1 MKTSFTRTFAAALAV
16 TAFSLLGC
24 SSGNGGSPPGTG
36 SAGNQGGAV
45 TPSGGVSAGG
55 AAGVSTTA
63 ISFGGTTSNG
73 SSPASGGKTQTQ
85 SSSTAQGGSAAG
97 GTVTSAAGQTAT
109 GSSAVGGA
117 ATGGTTT
124 GGSVTGGTET
134 GGSVTGGT
142 TALGG
147 TTTSATGGGPHIDP
161 TYPIG
166 GTTSVTGGNATGT
179 RTGGRTSS
187 GGATGPTGGTAAGG
201 KTATGGTASGGTATG
216 GTTAPPIGG
225 SLGSSDGTTPI
236 KVWMAGDSTMS
247 GSGCDGGGWGS
258 QFASVFNSKV
268 TVVNSSVAGRS
279 IQTWLYDP
287 NVTSTMD
294 ANGECIVNPKT
305 YNPRWTAMTDPNTG
319 MKPGD
324 YLFIEFGINDATTT
338 CEAGKTRHVG
348 SALFQTYLTTMA
360 QAAKDRGA
368 QPIFLTSMSG
378 LQCSGSTAQPN
389 RAFGPET
396 KAAGAAD
403 NVPVI
408 DATVLS
414 AALYTSLGL
423 CPSSGVTS
431 GASGAF
437 FCNDTTHFEKAGAL
451 QIAQMVGKALK
462 DQGIGLGAYVAN

>member
-1 MKTSFTRTFAAALAV
+1 MKHSLSRIFASAFAV
-16 TAFSLLGC
+16 AAFSLVGC
-24 SSGNGGSPPGTG
+24 SSGNNSPSGGGSQ
-36 SAGNQGGAV
+36 AGAV
-45 TPSGGVSAGG
+45 TATGGVSAGG
-55 AAGVSTTA
+55 TTGASTSAARPAGVTSN
-63 ISFGGTTSNG
+63 GGTTTT
-73 SSPASGGKTQTQ
+73 GGQTQ
-85 SSSTAQGGSAAG
+85 SPAGSLAQGGSAVAGSVAG
-97 GTVTSAAGQTAT
+97 GSVAGGGATGGEVSTGGVAITGGESTGGVATGGKPTVGGSTSA
-109 GSSAVGGA
+109 SGGA
-117 ATGGTTT
+117 ATGGKMTT
-124 GGSVTGGTET
+124 GGATSDSGG
-134 GGSVTGGT
+134 
-142 TALGG
+142 A
-147 TTTSATGGGPHIDP
+147 ATGGKA
-161 TYPIG
+161 G
-166 GTTSVTGGNATGT
+166 GSTSA
-179 RTGGRTSS
+179 S
-187 GGATGPTGGTAAGG
+187 GGAATGGKPT
-201 KTATGGTASGGTATG
+201 TGGTASGGTTTG
-216 GTTAPPIGG
+216 GTTSTASVPIGG

-247 GSGCDGGGWGS
+247 GSGCDGGGWGD
-258 QFASVFNSKV
+258 QFASVFNKNV
-268 TVVNSSVAGRS
+268 TIVNSSVAGRS

-287 NVTSTMD
+287 NVTTQMD

-305 YNPRWTAMTDPNTG
+305 YNPRWTAMLDANTG

-324 YLFIEFGINDATTT
+324 YLFVEFGINDATTT

-360 QAAKDRGA
+360 QAAQQRGA

-403 NVPVI
+403 GVPVI

-462 DQGIGLGAYVAN
+462 DQGIGLAAYLAN

>member
-1 MKTSFTRTFAAALAV
+1 MKHSLSRIFASAFAV
-16 TAFSLLGC
+16 AAFSLVGC
-24 SSGNGGSPPGTG
+24 SSGNNPPSGGGSQ
-36 SAGNQGGAV
+36 AGAV
-45 TPSGGVSAGG
+45 TATGGVSAGG
-55 AAGVSTTA
+55 TTGASTSAARPAGATNS
-63 ISFGGTTSNG
+63 GGTLET
-73 SSPASGGKTQTQ
+73 GGQTQ
-85 SSSTAQGGSAAG
+85 SPAGSLAQGGSTVGGSETGGSVAG
-97 GTVTSAAGQTAT
+97 GSATGGEVTTGGESTGGVATGGKSTNGGSTSASGGVAT
-109 GSSAVGGA
+109 GGKSTNGGSTRASGGA
-117 ATGGTTT
+117 ATGGKSTVGGSASASGGATTGGKTTT
-124 GGSVTGGTET
+124 GGTG
-134 GGSVTGGT
+134 SGGT
-142 TALGG
+142 T
-147 TTTSATGGGPHIDP
+147 
-161 TYPIG
+161 
-166 GTTSVTGGNATGT
+166 
-179 RTGGRTSS
+179 
-187 GGATGPTGGTAAGG
+187 
-201 KTATGGTASGGTATG
+201 TG

-225 SLGSSDGTTPI
+225 SLGSSNGTTPI

-258 QFASVFNSKV
+258 QFASVFNKNV

-287 NVTSTMD
+287 NVTTQMD

-305 YNPRWTAMTDPNTG
+305 YNPRWTAMTDPSTG

-360 QAAKDRGA
+360 QAAQQRGA

-403 NVPVI
+403 GVPVI

-462 DQGIGLGAYVAN
+462 DQGIGLAAYLAN

>member
-1 MKTSFTRTFAAALAV
+1 MKTFLFPIFVLTLT
-16 TAFSLLGC
+16 SLLGC
-24 SSGNGGSPPGTG
+24 SSGSDGNPVGSSGGSQ
-36 SAGNQGGAV
+36 AGAASGGA
-45 TPSGGVSAGG
+45 SAGG
-55 AAGVSTTA
+55 TTVASTSAARSAGV
-63 ISFGGTTSNG
+63 TSNG
-73 SSPASGGKTQTQ
+73 GTLETGGQTQ
-85 SSSTAQGGSAAG
+85 SPAGSLAQGGSAVAGSVAG
-97 GTVTSAAGQTAT
+97 GSVAGGSAT
-109 GSSAVGGA
+109 GGEVTTGGESTGGSANASGGA
-117 ATGGTTT
+117 ATGGKTTAGGSTSASGGAAT
-124 GGSVTGGTET
+124 GGS
-134 GGSVTGGT
+134 
-142 TALGG
+142 
-147 TTTSATGGGPHIDP
+147 TSA
-161 TYPIG
+161 
-166 GTTSVTGGNATGT
+166 
-179 RTGGRTSS
+179 S
-187 GGATGPTGGTAAGG
+187 GGAAAGG
-201 KTATGGTASGGTATG
+201 KTGGSTAASGGAATGGKTTTGGTGSGGTTTG

-225 SLGSSDGTTPI
+225 SLGSSNGTTPI

-258 QFASVFNSKV
+258 QFASVFNKNV

-305 YNPRWTAMTDPNTG
+305 YNPRWTAMTNTTTG

-360 QAAKDRGA
+360 QAAKDMGA

-462 DQGIGLGAYVAN
+462 DQGIGLAAYLAN

>member
-1 MKTSFTRTFAAALAV
+1 MKHSLSRIFASVFVV
-16 TAFSLLGC
+16 TAFSLVGC
-24 SSGNGGSPPGTG
+24 SSGNNSPAGGGSQ
-36 SAGNQGGAV
+36 AGAITATGGA
-45 TPSGGVSAGG
+45 SAGG
-55 AAGVSTTA
+55 TTTA
-63 ISFGGTTSNG
+63 STSAPSSGGIAIQGGTPET
-73 SSPASGGKTQTQ
+73 GGQTQ
-85 SSSTAQGGSAAG
+85 SPGGSAAQGG
-97 GTVTSAAGQTAT
+97 GTTGGSDTGGHDTGGSVVAGSASGGEVIT
-109 GSSAVGGA
+109 GGESTGGA
-117 ATGGTTT
+117 ATGG
-124 GGSVTGGTET
+124 V
-134 GGSVTGGT
+134 
-142 TALGG
+142 
-147 TTTSATGGGPHIDP
+147 TSATGGKA
-161 TYPIG
+161 G
-166 GTTSVTGGNATGT
+166 GSTSA
-179 RTGGRTSS
+179 S
-187 GGATGPTGGTAAGG
+187 GGAATGGKPT
-201 KTATGGTASGGTATG
+201 TGGTASGGTTTG
-216 GTTAPPIGG
+216 GTTSTASVPIGG
-225 SLGSSDGTTPI
+225 NLGSSDGTTPI

-258 QFASVFNSKV
+258 QFASVFNKNV

-305 YNPRWTAMTDPNTG
+305 YNPRWTAMTNPTTG

-348 SALFQTYLTTMA
+348 GALFQTYLTTMA
-360 QAAKDRGA
+360 QAARDLGA

-403 NVPVI
+403 GVPVI

-462 DQGIGLGAYVAN
+462 DQGIGLAAYLAN

>member
-1 MKTSFTRTFAAALAV
+1 VVTGGTPTSGGQTQ
-16 TAFSLLGC
+16 SQ
-24 SSGNGGSPPGTG
+24 GGSVAQGGTG
-36 SAGNQGGAV
+36 GGGKATGGIVATGGAATGGNAAGSSAKGGEV
-45 TPSGGVSAGG
+45 TTGGVSTGG
-55 AAGVSTTA
+55 AATGGKT
-63 ISFGGTTSNG
+63 GGTTG
-73 SSPASGGKTQTQ
+73 TTGGAATGGRT
-85 SSSTAQGGSAAG
+85 TTGGTMGATGGSAAG
-97 GTVTSAAGQTAT
+97 GKTTTGGTTSA
-109 GSSAVGGA
+109 S
-117 ATGGTTT
+117 GGTTT
-124 GGSVTGGTET
+124 GG
-134 GGSVTGGT
+134 T
-142 TALGG
+142 TA
-147 TTTSATGGGPHIDP
+147 
-161 TYPIG
+161 
-166 GTTSVTGGNATGT
+166 VV
-179 RTGGRTSS
+179 
-187 GGATGPTGGTAAGG
+187 
-201 KTATGGTASGGTATG
+201 
-216 GTTAPPIGG
+216 PIGG

-247 GSGCDGGGWGS
+247 GSGCDGGGWGT
-258 QFASVFNSKV
+258 QFSSVFNKNV

-294 ANGECIVNPKT
+294 ASGECIVNPKT
-305 YNPRWTAMTDPNTG
+305 YNPRWTAMLDANTG

-338 CEAGKTRHVG
+338 CEPGKTRHVG

-360 QAAKDRGA
+360 QAAQERGA

-462 DQGIGLGAYVAN
+462 DQGIGLAAYLVN

>member
-1 MKTSFTRTFAAALAV
+1 MKTFLFRISVGIFTLT
-16 TAFSLLGC
+16 SLLGC
-24 SSGNGGSPPGTG
+24 SSGSGGNPVGSSGGSQ
-36 SAGNQGGAV
+36 AGAV
-45 TPSGGVSAGG
+45 TASGGVSAGG
-55 AAGVSTTA
+55 TTGASTSAASSAGVTSN
-63 ISFGGTTSNG
+63 GGTT
-73 SSPASGGKTQTQ
+73 AAGGQTQ
-85 SSSTAQGGSAAG
+85 SPAGSLAQGGSAVAGSVAG
-97 GTVTSAAGQTAT
+97 GSVAGGSATGGEVITGGDSTGGAVTGGEATGGKTTVGGSTTAT
-109 GSSAVGGA
+109 GGA
-117 ATGGTTT
+117 ATGGKMAS
-124 GGSVTGGTET
+124 GG
-134 GGSVTGGT
+134 
-142 TALGG
+142 
-147 TTTSATGGGPHIDP
+147 TTSATGGAAP
-161 TYPIG
+161 G
-166 GTTSVTGGNATGT
+166 GK
-179 RTGGRTSS
+179 
-187 GGATGPTGGTAAGG
+187 AGG
-201 KTATGGTASGGTATG
+201 STTASGGTASGGKTTTGGATSGGTTTG
-216 GTTAPPIGG
+216 GTTAPPLGG
-225 SLGSSDGTTPI
+225 NLGSSDGTTPI

-258 QFASVFNSKV
+258 QFASVFNKNV

-287 NVTSTMD
+287 NVTTQMD

-305 YNPRWTAMTDPNTG
+305 YNPRWTAMTNPTTG

-360 QAAKDRGA
+360 QAARDLGA

-403 NVPVI
+403 GVPVI

-462 DQGIGLGAYVAN
+462 DQGIGLGAYLAN

>member
-1 MKTSFTRTFAAALAV
+1 MKAFLFQISVGIFAFT
-16 TAFSLLGC
+16 SLLGC
-24 SSGNGGSPPGTG
+24 SSGGGGNPVGSSGGSQ
-36 SAGNQGGAV
+36 AGA
-45 TPSGGVSAGG
+45 TTATGGVSAGG
-55 AAGVSTTA
+55 TTA
-63 ISFGGTTSNG
+63 ASTSAASSAGATNNGGTLQT
-73 SSPASGGKTQTQ
+73 GGQTQ
-85 SSSTAQGGSAAG
+85 SPAGSVAQGGSAVAGSETGGSVAG
-97 GTVTSAAGQTAT
+97 GSATGGEVTTGGELTGGVATGGKSTNGGSTSA
-109 GSSAVGGA
+109 SGGA
-117 ATGGTTT
+117 ATGGKTTA
-124 GGSVTGGTET
+124 GGSISASGGE
-134 GGSVTGGT
+134 
-142 TALGG
+142 
-147 TTTSATGGGPHIDP
+147 ATGGK
-161 TYPIG
+161 TTVG
-166 GTTSVTGGNATGT
+166 GSTSA
-179 RTGGRTSS
+179 S
-187 GGATGPTGGTAAGG
+187 GGATTGG
-201 KTATGGTASGGTATG
+201 KTTMGGTGSGGTTTG

-225 SLGSSDGTTPI
+225 SLGSSNGTTPI

-258 QFASVFNSKV
+258 QFASVFNKNV

-287 NVTSTMD
+287 NVGAMGAD
-294 ANGECIVNPKT
+294 GECTVNPKT
-305 YNPRWTAMTDPNTG
+305 YNPRWTAMTNPTTG

-338 CEAGKTRHVG
+338 CETGKTRHVG

-360 QAAKDRGA
+360 QAAKDMGA

-431 GASGAF
+431 GVSGAF

-462 DQGIGLGAYVAN
+462 DQGIGLAAYLAN

>member
-1 MKTSFTRTFAAALAV
+1 MKTSLSQVLACVLAL
-16 TAFSLLGC
+16 TSFSLIGC
-24 SSGNGGSPPGTG
+24 SSNDTGNPTGPSGGS
-36 SAGNQGGAV
+36 QGGAV
-45 TPSGGVSAGG
+45 TASGGVSTTGSGG
-55 AAGVSTTA
+55 A
-63 ISFGGTTSNG
+63 TSNG
-73 SSPASGGKTQTQ
+73 GTLASGGQAQGGSIAQGGAASGGKTA
-85 SSSTAQGGSAAG
+85 SGGS
-97 GTVTSAAGQTAT
+97 
-109 GSSAVGGA
+109 
-117 ATGGTTT
+117 
-124 GGSVTGGTET
+124 
-134 GGSVTGGT
+134 
-142 TALGG
+142 
-147 TTTSATGGGPHIDP
+147 TSATGGSLAGGSA
-161 TYPIG
+161 TGGANTSGGVSTGGAAMGGKTTAG
-166 GTTSVTGGNATGT
+166 GTTGA
-179 RTGGRTSS
+179 TGGRTTS
-187 GGATGPTGGTAAGG
+187 GGATS
-201 KTATGGTASGGTATG
+201 ATGGTATG
-216 GTTAPPIGG
+216 GKTTTGG
-225 SLGSSDGTTPI
+225 AASGGTVTGGTVATGDAAVGRVLGASDGKTPV

-247 GSGCDGGGWGS
+247 GSGCDGGGWGT
-258 QFASVFNSKV
+258 QFASVFNSSV

-287 NVTSTMD
+287 NVTTQMD

-305 YNPRWTAMTDPNTG
+305 YNPRWTAMLDANTG

-348 SALFQTYLTTMA
+348 SDLFETYLTTMA
-360 QAAKDRGA
+360 QAATDRGA

-403 NVPVI
+403 NVVVI
-408 DATVLS
+408 DMTVIS

-451 QIAQMVGKALK
+451 QIAQAVAKALK
-462 DQGIGLGAYVAN
+462 DQGIGLGAYVVN

>member
-1 MKTSFTRTFAAALAV
+1 MKTLLFPISVGIFTLT
-16 TAFSLLGC
+16 SLLGC
-24 SSGNGGSPPGTG
+24 SSGGGGNPVGSSGGSQAGATTATG
-36 SAGNQGGAV
+36 GI
-45 TPSGGVSAGG
+45 SAGG
-55 AAGVSTTA
+55 TSGASTSATSSAGATNG
-63 ISFGGTTSNG
+63 GGTLET
-73 SSPASGGKTQTQ
+73 GGQTQ
-85 SSSTAQGGSAAG
+85 SPAGSLAQGGSAVAGSVAG
-97 GTVTSAAGQTAT
+97 GGAT
-109 GSSAVGGA
+109 GGEVTTGGESTGGA
-117 ATGGTTT
+117 ATGG
-124 GGSVTGGTET
+124 V
-134 GGSVTGGT
+134 
-142 TALGG
+142 
-147 TTTSATGGGPHIDP
+147 TSATGGKA
-161 TYPIG
+161 G
-166 GTTSVTGGNATGT
+166 GSTSA
-179 RTGGRTSS
+179 S
-187 GGATGPTGGTAAGG
+187 GGAATGGKPTTGGKAGG
-201 KTATGGTASGGTATG
+201 STTASGGAATGGKPTTGGTASGGTTTG
-216 GTTAPPIGG
+216 GTTTPPLGG
-225 SLGSSDGTTPI
+225 SLGSSDGATPI

-258 QFASVFNSKV
+258 QFASVFNKNV

-287 NVTSTMD
+287 NVTTQMD

-305 YNPRWTAMTDPNTG
+305 YNPRWTAMTNPTTG

-360 QAAKDRGA
+360 QAAKDMGA

-403 NVPVI
+403 GVPVI

-462 DQGIGLGAYVAN
+462 DQGIGLAAYLAN

>member
-1 MKTSFTRTFAAALAV
+1 MKTLLFPISVGIFTLT
-16 TAFSLLGC
+16 SLLGC
-24 SSGNGGSPPGTG
+24 SSGGGGNPVGSSGGSQAGATTATG
-36 SAGNQGGAV
+36 GI
-45 TPSGGVSAGG
+45 SAGG
-55 AAGVSTTA
+55 TSGASTSATSSAGATNG
-63 ISFGGTTSNG
+63 GGTLET
-73 SSPASGGKTQTQ
+73 GGQTQ
-85 SSSTAQGGSAAG
+85 SPAGSLAQGGSAVAGSVAG
-97 GTVTSAAGQTAT
+97 GSVAGGGAT
-109 GSSAVGGA
+109 GGEVTTGGESTGGA
-117 ATGGTTT
+117 ATGG
-124 GGSVTGGTET
+124 V
-134 GGSVTGGT
+134 
-142 TALGG
+142 
-147 TTTSATGGGPHIDP
+147 TSATGGKA
-161 TYPIG
+161 G
-166 GTTSVTGGNATGT
+166 GSTSA
-179 RTGGRTSS
+179 S
-187 GGATGPTGGTAAGG
+187 GGAATGGKPT
-201 KTATGGTASGGTATG
+201 TGGTASGGTTTG
-216 GTTAPPIGG
+216 GTTTPPLGG
-225 SLGSSDGTTPI
+225 SLGSSDGATPI

-258 QFASVFNSKV
+258 QFASVFNKNV

-287 NVTSTMD
+287 NVTTQMD

-305 YNPRWTAMTDPNTG
+305 YNPRWTAMTNPTTG

-360 QAAKDRGA
+360 QAAKDMGA

-403 NVPVI
+403 GVPVI

-462 DQGIGLGAYVAN
+462 DQGIGLAAYLAN

>member
-1 MKTSFTRTFAAALAV
+1 MKTLLFPISVGIFTLT
-16 TAFSLLGC
+16 SLLGC
-24 SSGNGGSPPGTG
+24 SSGGGGNPVGSSGGSQAGATTATG
-36 SAGNQGGAV
+36 GI
-45 TPSGGVSAGG
+45 SAGG
-55 AAGVSTTA
+55 TSGASTSATSSAGATNG
-63 ISFGGTTSNG
+63 GGTLET
-73 SSPASGGKTQTQ
+73 GGQTQ
-85 SSSTAQGGSAAG
+85 SPAGSLAQGGSAVAGSVAG
-97 GTVTSAAGQTAT
+97 GSVAGGGAT
-109 GSSAVGGA
+109 GGEVTTGGESTGGA
-117 ATGGTTT
+117 ATGG
-124 GGSVTGGTET
+124 V
-134 GGSVTGGT
+134 
-142 TALGG
+142 
-147 TTTSATGGGPHIDP
+147 TSATGGKA
-161 TYPIG
+161 G
-166 GTTSVTGGNATGT
+166 GSTSA
-179 RTGGRTSS
+179 S
-187 GGATGPTGGTAAGG
+187 GGAATGGKPTTGGKAGG
-201 KTATGGTASGGTATG
+201 STTASGGAATGGKPTTGGTASGGTTTG
-216 GTTAPPIGG
+216 GTTTPPLGG
-225 SLGSSDGTTPI
+225 SLGSSDGATPI

-258 QFASVFNSKV
+258 QFASVFNKNV

-287 NVTSTMD
+287 IVTTQMD

-305 YNPRWTAMTDPNTG
+305 YNPRWTAMTNPTTG

-360 QAAKDRGA
+360 QAAKDMGA

-403 NVPVI
+403 GVPVI

-462 DQGIGLGAYVAN
+462 DQGIGLAAYLAN

>member
-1 MKTSFTRTFAAALAV
+1 MKTLLFPISVGIFTLT
-16 TAFSLLGC
+16 SLLGC
-24 SSGNGGSPPGTG
+24 SSGGGGNPVGSSGGSQ
-36 SAGNQGGAV
+36 AGA
-45 TPSGGVSAGG
+45 TTATGGVSAGG
-55 AAGVSTTA
+55 TTA
-63 ISFGGTTSNG
+63 ASTSAASSAGATNNGGTLQT
-73 SSPASGGKTQTQ
+73 GGQTQ
-85 SSSTAQGGSAAG
+85 SPAGSLAQGGSAVAGSVAG
-97 GTVTSAAGQTAT
+97 GSVAGGGAT
-109 GSSAVGGA
+109 GGEVTTGGESTGGA
-117 ATGGTTT
+117 ATGG
-124 GGSVTGGTET
+124 V
-134 GGSVTGGT
+134 
-142 TALGG
+142 
-147 TTTSATGGGPHIDP
+147 TSATGGKA
-161 TYPIG
+161 G
-166 GTTSVTGGNATGT
+166 GSTSA
-179 RTGGRTSS
+179 S
-187 GGATGPTGGTAAGG
+187 GGAATGGKPTTGGKAGG
-201 KTATGGTASGGTATG
+201 STTASGGAATGGKPTTGGTASGGTTTG
-216 GTTAPPIGG
+216 GTTTPPLGG
-225 SLGSSDGTTPI
+225 SLGSSDGATPI

-258 QFASVFNSKV
+258 QFASVFNKNV

-287 NVTSTMD
+287 NVTTQMD

-305 YNPRWTAMTDPNTG
+305 YNPRWTAMTNPTTG

-360 QAAKDRGA
+360 QAAKDMGA

-403 NVPVI
+403 GVPVI

-462 DQGIGLGAYVAN
+462 DQGIGLAAYLAN

>member
-1 MKTSFTRTFAAALAV
+1 VVA
-16 TAFSLLGC
+16 
-24 SSGNGGSPPGTG
+24 GS
-36 SAGNQGGAV
+36 
-45 TPSGGVSAGG
+45 
-55 AAGVSTTA
+55 
-63 ISFGGTTSNG
+63 
-73 SSPASGGKTQTQ
+73 ASGGEVITGGE
-85 SSSTAQGGSAAG
+85 ST
-97 GTVTSAAGQTAT
+97 
-109 GSSAVGGA
+109 GGA
-117 ATGGTTT
+117 ATGG
-124 GGSVTGGTET
+124 V
-134 GGSVTGGT
+134 
-142 TALGG
+142 
-147 TTTSATGGGPHIDP
+147 TSATGGKA
-161 TYPIG
+161 G
-166 GTTSVTGGNATGT
+166 GSTSA
-179 RTGGRTSS
+179 S
-187 GGATGPTGGTAAGG
+187 GGAATGGKPT
-201 KTATGGTASGGTATG
+201 TGGTASGGTTTG
-216 GTTAPPIGG
+216 GTTSTASVPIGG
-225 SLGSSDGTTPI
+225 NLGSSDGTTPV

-258 QFASVFNSKV
+258 QFASVFNKNV

-305 YNPRWTAMTDPNTG
+305 YNPRWTAMTNPTTG

-348 SALFQTYLTTMA
+348 GALFQTYLTTMA
-360 QAAKDRGA
+360 QAARDLGA

-403 NVPVI
+403 GVPVI

-462 DQGIGLGAYVAN
+462 DQGIGLAAYLAN

>member
-1 MKTSFTRTFAAALAV
+1 MKASFARILAGVFALV
-16 TAFSLLGC
+16 GISLLGC
-24 SSGNGGSPPGTG
+24 SSPGGGSPA
-36 SAGNQGGAV
+36 SAG
-45 TPSGGVSAGG
+45 SGGSLGGTVTASAG
-55 AAGVSTTA
+55 AAGSVPTNSTSSAGAT
-63 ISFGGTTSNG
+63 SSGGGTAG
-73 SSPASGGKTQTQ
+73 Q
-85 SSSTAQGGSAAG
+85 AQGGSSAQAGAGTG
-97 GTVTSAAGQTAT
+97 GTVTSEAGQTAIGGSTVGGRTT
-109 GSSAVGGA
+109 GGVAGGGA
-117 ATGGTTT
+117 ATGGRVAGGSVAGGSVAGGSATGGSVAGGNSAGGGVTGGASTGGAGTGGRTTT
-124 GGSVTGGTET
+124 GGVT
-134 GGSVTGGT
+134 
-142 TALGG
+142 
-147 TTTSATGGGPHIDP
+147 
-161 TYPIG
+161 
-166 GTTSVTGGNATGT
+166 
-179 RTGGRTSS
+179 TGGRT
-187 GGATGPTGGTAAGG
+187 TAGG
-201 KTATGGTASGGTATG
+201 GSTATGGVATGGRTVAGGTGSGGTATG
-216 GTTAPPIGG
+216 GTTAPPLGG

-258 QFASVFNSKV
+258 QFASVFNKNV

-305 YNPRWTAMTDPNTG
+305 YNPRWTAMLDANTG

-338 CEAGKTRHVG
+338 CEPGKTRHVG

-360 QAAKDRGA
+360 QAAQQRGA

-462 DQGIGLGAYVAN
+462 DQGIGLAAYLVN

>member
-1 MKTSFTRTFAAALAV
+1 MVTGGTPTSGGQTQ
-16 TAFSLLGC
+16 SQ
-24 SSGNGGSPPGTG
+24 GGSVAQGGTG
-36 SAGNQGGAV
+36 GGGKATGGIVATGGAATGGNAAGSSAKGGEV
-45 TPSGGVSAGG
+45 TTGGVSTGG
-55 AAGVSTTA
+55 AATGGKT
-63 ISFGGTTSNG
+63 GGTTG
-73 SSPASGGKTQTQ
+73 TTGGAATGGRT
-85 SSSTAQGGSAAG
+85 TTGGTMGATGGSAAG
-97 GTVTSAAGQTAT
+97 GKTTTGGTTSA
-109 GSSAVGGA
+109 S
-117 ATGGTTT
+117 GGTTT
-124 GGSVTGGTET
+124 GG
-134 GGSVTGGT
+134 T
-142 TALGG
+142 TA
-147 TTTSATGGGPHIDP
+147 
-161 TYPIG
+161 
-166 GTTSVTGGNATGT
+166 VV
-179 RTGGRTSS
+179 
-187 GGATGPTGGTAAGG
+187 
-201 KTATGGTASGGTATG
+201 
-216 GTTAPPIGG
+216 PIGG

-247 GSGCDGGGWGS
+247 GSGCDGGGWGT
-258 QFASVFNSKV
+258 QFSSVFNKNV

-294 ANGECIVNPKT
+294 ASGECIVNPKT
-305 YNPRWTAMTDPNTG
+305 YNPRWTAMLDANTG

-338 CEAGKTRHVG
+338 CEPGKTRHVG

-360 QAAKDRGA
+360 QAAQERGA

-378 LQCSGSTAQPN
+378 LHCAGSTAQPN

-462 DQGIGLGAYVAN
+462 DQGIGLAAYLVN

>member
-1 MKTSFTRTFAAALAV
+1 MVTGGTPTSGGQTQ
-16 TAFSLLGC
+16 SQ
-24 SSGNGGSPPGTG
+24 GGSVAQGGTG
-36 SAGNQGGAV
+36 GGGKATGGIVATGGAATGGNAAGSSAKGGAV
-45 TPSGGVSAGG
+45 TTGGVSTGG
-55 AAGVSTTA
+55 AATGGKT
-63 ISFGGTTSNG
+63 GGTTG
-73 SSPASGGKTQTQ
+73 TTGGAATGGRT
-85 SSSTAQGGSAAG
+85 TTGGTMGATGGSAAG
-97 GTVTSAAGQTAT
+97 GKTTTGGTTSA
-109 GSSAVGGA
+109 S
-117 ATGGTTT
+117 GGTTT
-124 GGSVTGGTET
+124 GG
-134 GGSVTGGT
+134 T
-142 TALGG
+142 TA
-147 TTTSATGGGPHIDP
+147 
-161 TYPIG
+161 
-166 GTTSVTGGNATGT
+166 VV
-179 RTGGRTSS
+179 
-187 GGATGPTGGTAAGG
+187 
-201 KTATGGTASGGTATG
+201 
-216 GTTAPPIGG
+216 PIGG

-247 GSGCDGGGWGS
+247 GSGCDGGGWGT
-258 QFASVFNSKV
+258 QFSSVFNKNV

-294 ANGECIVNPKT
+294 ASGECIVNPKT
-305 YNPRWTAMTDPNTG
+305 YNPRWTAMLDANTG

-338 CEAGKTRHVG
+338 CEPGKTRHVG

-360 QAAKDRGA
+360 QAAQERGA

-462 DQGIGLGAYVAN
+462 DQGIGLAAYLVN

>member
-1 MKTSFTRTFAAALAV
+1 VA
-16 TAFSLLGC
+16 
-24 SSGNGGSPPGTG
+24 GGSV
-36 SAGNQGGAV
+36 AG
-45 TPSGGVSAGG
+45 
-55 AAGVSTTA
+55 
-63 ISFGGTTSNG
+63 
-73 SSPASGGKTQTQ
+73 
-85 SSSTAQGGSAAG
+85 GGSATG
-97 GTVTSAAGQTAT
+97 GEVIT
-109 GSSAVGGA
+109 GGDSTGGA
-117 ATGGTTT
+117 ATGGEATGGKTPIGGSTPATGGAVTGGKVTSGGATSASGGAATGGKAGGSTTASGGAASGGKTTT
-124 GGSVTGGTET
+124 GGATS
-134 GGSVTGGT
+134 GGT
-142 TALGG
+142 T
-147 TTTSATGGGPHIDP
+147 
-161 TYPIG
+161 
-166 GTTSVTGGNATGT
+166 
-179 RTGGRTSS
+179 
-187 GGATGPTGGTAAGG
+187 
-201 KTATGGTASGGTATG
+201 TG
-216 GTTAPPIGG
+216 GTTAPPLGG
-225 SLGSSDGTTPI
+225 NLGSSDGTTPI
-236 KVWMAGDSTMS
+236 KVWMAGDSTMA
-247 GSGCDGGGWGS
+247 GSGCDGGGWGD
-258 QFASVFNSKV
+258 QFASVFNKNV
-268 TVVNSSVAGRS
+268 TIVNSSVAGRS

-287 NVTSTMD
+287 NVTTQMD

-305 YNPRWTAMTDPNTG
+305 YNPRWTAMTNPTTG

-360 QAAKDRGA
+360 QAARDLGA

-403 NVPVI
+403 GVPVI

-462 DQGIGLGAYVAN
+462 DQGIGLAAYLAN

>member
-1 MKTSFTRTFAAALAV
+1 VKASLFQVFACVLALG
-16 TAFSLLGC
+16 SLSLIGC
-24 SSGNGGSPPGTG
+24 SSSDSGNPAGPSGGS
-36 SAGNQGGAV
+36 QGGAV
-45 TPSGGVSAGG
+45 TASGGVSTGSTGG
-55 AAGVSTTA
+55 ATT
-63 ISFGGTTSNG
+63 SSGGGATSNG
-73 SSPASGGKTQTQ
+73 GTLASGGQAQGGSISQGGAASGGK
-85 SSSTAQGGSAAG
+85 AATG
-97 GTVTSAAGQTAT
+97 GTSAT
-109 GSSAVGGA
+109 GGA
-117 ATGGTTT
+117 ATGGSLAGGSPTGGAITT
-124 GGSVTGGTET
+124 GGVSTGGAAT
-134 GGSVTGGT
+134 GGKTTAGGT
-142 TALGG
+142 TGA
-147 TTTSATGGGPHIDP
+147 
-161 TYPIG
+161 
-166 GTTSVTGGNATGT
+166 
-179 RTGGRTSS
+179 TGGRTTN
-187 GGATGPTGGTAAGG
+187 GGATSTTGGAATGG
-201 KTATGGTASGGTATG
+201 KTTTGGTASGGTVTG
-216 GTTAPPIGG
+216 GTVATGDAAVGRV
-225 SLGSSDGTTPI
+225 LGASDGKTPV

-247 GSGCDGGGWGS
+247 GSGCDGGGWGT
-258 QFASVFNSKV
+258 QFASVFNSSV

-305 YNPRWTAMTDPNTG
+305 YNPRWTAMLDANTG

-348 SALFQTYLTTMA
+348 SELFKTYLTTMA
-360 QAAKDRGA
+360 QAATDRGA

-403 NVPVI
+403 NVEVI
-408 DATVLS
+408 DMTVIS

-451 QIAQMVGKALK
+451 QIAQAVAKALK
-462 DQGIGLGAYVAN
+462 DQGIGLGAYAVN

>member
-1 MKTSFTRTFAAALAV
+1 MVTGGTPTSGGQTQ
-16 TAFSLLGC
+16 SQ
-24 SSGNGGSPPGTG
+24 GGSVAQGGTG
-36 SAGNQGGAV
+36 GGGKATGGIVATGGAATGGNAAGSSAKGGEV
-45 TPSGGVSAGG
+45 TTGGVSTGG
-55 AAGVSTTA
+55 AATGGKT
-63 ISFGGTTSNG
+63 GGTTG
-73 SSPASGGKTQTQ
+73 TTGGAATGGRT
-85 SSSTAQGGSAAG
+85 TTGGTMGATGGSAAG
-97 GTVTSAAGQTAT
+97 GKTTTGGTTSA
-109 GSSAVGGA
+109 S
-117 ATGGTTT
+117 GGTTT
-124 GGSVTGGTET
+124 GG
-134 GGSVTGGT
+134 T
-142 TALGG
+142 TA
-147 TTTSATGGGPHIDP
+147 
-161 TYPIG
+161 
-166 GTTSVTGGNATGT
+166 VV
-179 RTGGRTSS
+179 
-187 GGATGPTGGTAAGG
+187 
-201 KTATGGTASGGTATG
+201 
-216 GTTAPPIGG
+216 PIGG

-247 GSGCDGGGWGS
+247 GSGCDGGGWGT
-258 QFASVFNSKV
+258 QFSSVFNKNV

-294 ANGECIVNPKT
+294 ASGECIVNPKT
-305 YNPRWTAMTDPNTG
+305 YNPRWTAMLDANTG

-338 CEAGKTRHVG
+338 CEPGKTRHVG

-360 QAAKDRGA
+360 QAAQERGA

-462 DQGIGLGAYVAN
+462 DQGIGLAAYLVN

>member
-1 MKTSFTRTFAAALAV
+1 MNACFARILAV
-16 TAFSLLGC
+16 FALTWLPILGC
-24 SSGNGGSPPGTG
+24 GSNGGSGGAPGPSSGG
-36 SAGNQGGAV
+36 SQGGA
-45 TPSGGVSAGG
+45 A
-55 AAGVSTTA
+55 
-63 ISFGGTTSNG
+63 
-73 SSPASGGKTQTQ
+73 PASGGAIAGGATSTPAGSGGVVVTGGTPTSGGQTQ
-85 SSSTAQGGSAAG
+85 SQGGSVAQGGTGGGGKATGGIVATGGAATGGNAAGSSAKGGEVTTGGVSTGGAATGGKTGGTTGTTGGAATGGRTTTGGTMGATGGSAAG
-97 GTVTSAAGQTAT
+97 GKTTTGGTTSA
-109 GSSAVGGA
+109 S
-117 ATGGTTT
+117 GGTTT
-124 GGSVTGGTET
+124 GG
-134 GGSVTGGT
+134 T
-142 TALGG
+142 TA
-147 TTTSATGGGPHIDP
+147 
-161 TYPIG
+161 
-166 GTTSVTGGNATGT
+166 VV
-179 RTGGRTSS
+179 
-187 GGATGPTGGTAAGG
+187 
-201 KTATGGTASGGTATG
+201 
-216 GTTAPPIGG
+216 PIGG

-247 GSGCDGGGWGS
+247 GSGCDGGGWGT
-258 QFASVFNSKV
+258 QFSSVFNKNV

-294 ANGECIVNPKT
+294 ASGECIVNPKT
-305 YNPRWTAMTDPNTG
+305 YNPRWTAMLDANTG

-338 CEAGKTRHVG
+338 CEPGKTRHVG

-360 QAAKDRGA
+360 QAAQERGA

-462 DQGIGLGAYVAN
+462 DQGIGLAAYLAN